1 MPPAAS
7 SSLPGENRLAAG
19 SAARR
24 RFGERRRPELG
35 TADEDERARPSR
47 SGVQLVRDGLL
58 AGSGRADEEQRIR
71 SRGFAG
77 HGVPQRPDGGAVAEK
92 RAFDAAAGVVQEC
105 LCDAQLALELGGPFR
120 DARLER
126 FIGGLEL
133 LGGAAALLVQLG
145 VADRAGDLV
154 RDDQDEPAV
163 VRVER
168 LRHGALDREHADQL
182 VPDQQRDRDLA
193 LGIGEPGNGHGVAEL
208 GAAAG
213 LDHLPA
219 LRRRIRPLLP
229 QVVDVQQ
236 AALLGDHADDA
247 GADPHATANRLVLVP
262 AARDHA
268 QHLAARLDEQD
279 DRMVELE
286 QLVHRPQRDV
296 ADLVQLERRVDGGR
310 DALQD
315 LELRGLPL
323 DRPCEIVPAGRRR
336 GHGIRRGRRAAYG
349 NCSAEITR

>member
-1 MPPAAS
+1 MNA
-7 SSLPGENRLAAG
+7 PGA
-19 SAARR
+19 
-24 RFGERRRPELG
+24 
-35 TADEDERARPSR
+35 SR

-58 AGSGRADEEQRIR
+58 AGSGRADEEQRLR
-71 SRGFAG
+71 PGGFAG

-105 LCDAQLALELGGPFR
+105 LSDAQLALELGGPFR

-126 FIGGLEL
+126 FVGGLSSS
-133 LGGAAALLVQLG
+133 AARRRSSYSCALRIALAIWL
-145 VADRAGDLV
+145 ATIEN
-154 RDDQDEPAV
+154 EPAV
-163 VRVER
+163 VLVER

-182 VPDQQRDRDLA
+182 VADQQRDRDLA
-193 LGIGEPGNGHGVAEL
+193 LGVGESGNGHGVAEL

-219 LRRRIRPLLP
+219 LRRRIRSLLS

-247 GADPHATANRLVLVP
+247 GADPHATANRLVLVA

-323 DRPCEIVPAGRRR
+323 DRARQIVPAGRRR
-336 GHGIRRGRRAAYG
+336 GHGIRRGVARRTGTARPRSRGRCRRRAA
-349 NCSAEITR
+349 